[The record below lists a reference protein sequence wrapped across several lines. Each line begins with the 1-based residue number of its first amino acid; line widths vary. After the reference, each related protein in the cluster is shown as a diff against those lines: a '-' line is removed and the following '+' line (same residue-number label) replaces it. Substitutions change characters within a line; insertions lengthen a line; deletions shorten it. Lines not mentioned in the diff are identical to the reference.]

1 METKETIQEI
11 TITNKDKNLFNA
23 VRFVLTAL
31 AKPEDRKRYAID
43 CVLVEGDRFTA
54 TDGKRLHY
62 ANTGL
67 SGLEPGLYN
76 VLKNTQKEII
86 LQKYDN
92 PDNLSFPKY
101 DDLIPTD
108 YETYF
113 EIPGEKFY
121 RDSSNNIAMTYF
133 IGELARQDIW
143 LCSDFL
149 QPFCVDV
156 EWTISFNASDSPV
169 LFEGN
174 FGGGVPA
181 IVGLVMPVKGSPY
194 AVQYK
199 KDKTPKT
206 PE

>member
-1 METKETIQEI
+1 MDI

-31 AKPEDRKRYAID
+31 ATERKRYAID
-43 CVLVEGDRFTA
+43 CVFIEGDRFTA

-62 ANTGL
+62 ADTGL
-67 SGLEPGLYN
+67 SGLEAGLYN
-76 VLKNTQKEII
+76 ILKNNQKEII

-92 PDNLSFPKY
+92 PDNLPFPKY
-101 DDLIPTD
+101 RDMIPTD

-113 EIPGEKFY
+113 EIPGEII
-121 RDSSNNIAMTYF
+121 NNSGDNLAATHI
-133 IGELARQDIW
+133 IGDLARQDIW

-156 EWTISFNASDSPV
+156 EWTISFNASNRPV

-174 FGGGVPA
+174 FGGDVP
-181 IVGLVMPVKGSPY
+181 VFGLVMPVKGSPY
-194 AVQYK
+194 EVK
-199 KDKTPKT
+199 HKTPKN
-206 PE
+206 